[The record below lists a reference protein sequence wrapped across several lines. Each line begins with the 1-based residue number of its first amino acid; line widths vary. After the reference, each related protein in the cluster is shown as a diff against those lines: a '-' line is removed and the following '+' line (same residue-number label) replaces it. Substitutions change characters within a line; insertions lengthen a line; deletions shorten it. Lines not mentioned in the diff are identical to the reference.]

1 MKELNFD
8 LLKSLYCV
16 FSPSDEEKRMRRF
29 IKKHIKNT
37 VPSAIVTQDEYG
49 NLFVT
54 KGEAESYPC
63 LCAHMDQVQHLQPK
77 DFVCVESQGVIFGY
91 SPKVRKQCGLGADD
105 KNGIFIALQCLER
118 YDVLKC
124 AFFVGEEI
132 GCVGSSAADIS
143 FFSDCRFCAQIDR
156 RGNSD
161 MVTSISYDSI
171 CSEDF
176 IKDADCTSY
185 GYVVSTGFMTDVEA
199 LRRNGVTVSC
209 INMSCGYYEPH
220 TDHEFTVIEDVQKE
234 IEKRT
239 IKKRDTTMTKAIN
252 SVNRY
257 LYKGYEGHSWS
268 TQVLPIINTEEDV
281 YTLNTFV
288 MDCLR
293 AVKTGKRK
301 IGGIGFVKNQ
311 QVGCIQRGR
320 GRNVTA
326 NRGKTAPIITG
337 YLTLGCARKALLTS
351 KAAYD
356 TLVANL

>member
-63 LCAHMDQVQHLQPK
+63 LCAHMDQVQHLHPK

-105 KNGIFIALQCLER
+105 KNGIFIALQCLEH

-161 MVTSISYDSI
+161 MVTSISFDNI
-171 CSEDF
+171 CSDEF

-185 GYVVSTGFMTDVEA
+185 GYAVSTGLMTDVEA
-199 LRRNGVTVSC
+199 LRRNGVAVSC

-220 TDHEFTVIEDVQKE
+220 TDHEFAVIEDVQKCYSFVCHL
-234 IEKRT
+234 IEHCT
-239 IKKRDTTMTKAIN
+239 
-252 SVNRY
+252 SVYPYEPDEECGCASYDSDNYWERY
-257 LYKGYEGHSWS
+257 CTSWDYD
-268 TQVLPIINTEEDV
+268 E
-281 YTLNTFV
+281 
-288 MDCLR
+288 CLEYCCES
-293 AVKTGKRK
+293 
-301 IGGIGFVKNQ
+301 FYND
-311 QVGCIQRGR
+311 
-320 GRNVTA
+320 
-326 NRGKTAPIITG
+326 PM
-337 YLTLGCARKALLTS
+337 LTLEEFSDNIKGFYRLDKKQIAEI
-351 KAAYD
+351 YD
-356 TLVANL
+356 TARSYVDSETA